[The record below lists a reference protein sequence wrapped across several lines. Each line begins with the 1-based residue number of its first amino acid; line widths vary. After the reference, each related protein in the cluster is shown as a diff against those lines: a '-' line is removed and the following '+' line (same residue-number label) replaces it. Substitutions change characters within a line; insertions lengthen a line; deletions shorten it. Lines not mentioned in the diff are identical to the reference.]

1 MSLWV
6 CFVQAGL
13 VPIRL
18 KPEVEALL
26 ENFGKGGSSVRGGPA
41 RAPPLAASLLDAGK
55 LKETFGYNFSVELD
69 VMAKSPV
76 I

>member
-1 MSLWV
+1 M
-6 CFVQAGL
+6 
-13 VPIRL
+13 PIRL

-55 LKETFGYNFSVELD
+55 LKETLGYNFSVELD